1 MIFSLFTN
9 VNEYAILIIEGGKM
23 IIGMSFIASA
33 FIFASM
39 IAIIY
44 FAKKHVDTIETK
56 LYNYILIIS
65 IINMIIEFTLC
76 TNILL
81 DVPLFSFYNL
91 LINKLFLVTL
101 FTWFSLFT
109 LYIISVAGVIKIHKK
124 VPWKIIIYYLI
135 IVTLLVFLPIEL
147 VDENGVAYSTGIA
160 TYLLYGICV
169 FYVLIWLIIIFK
181 NKKKLRKKALPF
193 IAFIICLIIML
204 VARALIPGLLLNSF
218 SSAFAT
224 VLMYFTIENP
234 DIKMIEQLN
243 IAKETA
249 EKANAAKTDF
259 LSNMSHEIRTP
270 LNAIVGFSNILL
282 DDESIPEKAKD
293 EVRDIVMASDNLLEI
308 VNGILDI
315 SKIEANKLEIVNNEY
330 SPEKVIDELVALSKG
345 RLGDKPI
352 EFKTNFDP
360 SIPPV
365 LYGDAGRIKQICVN
379 ILTNAIKYT
388 KEGWIEFKVSSIV
401 KDNIC
406 RLIISVED
414 TGIGIKEKN
423 IDKLF
428 NKFERLDLEDNVT
441 IEGTGLGLA
450 ITKKLVDL
458 MHGKIVVQS
467 VFGKGSKFTV
477 CLDQRIVENPTIKV
491 DTEKI
496 INEEI
501 IVNNKKV
508 LLVDDNKINLKVA
521 ERLLESYGIKTESV
535 ESGYDCIEKI
545 KNGNKYNLIMLD
557 DMMPRMSGVETLKK
571 LKEIKGFDTKVIAL
585 TANALTGMREKYLSD
600 GFNDYLAKPINK
612 EELNK
617 IINKYLNND

>member
-1 MIFSLFTN
+1 
-9 VNEYAILIIEGGKM
+9 M
-23 IIGMSFIASA
+23 IISMPFIVCT
-33 FIFASM
+33 FIFTLM

-44 FAKKHVDTIETK
+44 FAKRHIDTIETK
-56 LYNYILIIS
+56 LYNYILVIS
-65 IINMIIEFTLC
+65 IINIIIEFTSC
-76 TNILL
+76 MNILL

-101 FTWFSLFT
+101 FTWFTLFT
-109 LYIISVAGVIKIHKK
+109 IYIICVSGTLEIKDK
-124 VPWKIIIYYLI
+124 VLVRIILYYL
-135 IVTLLVFLPIEL
+135 VMVAFLVLLPLDL
-147 VDENGVAYSTGIA
+147 VDEDGVAYSTGIA
-160 TYLLYGICV
+160 TYFLYGVCV
-169 FYVLIWLIIIFK
+169 VYSLIWLYIIYRS
-181 NKKKLRKKALPF
+181 KKKLEKKIIPF
-193 IAFIICLIIML
+193 FSFIICLAIML

-224 VLMYFTIENP
+224 ILMYFTIENP

-243 IAKETA
+243 IAREQA

-270 LNAIVGFSNILL
+270 LNAIVGFSNLLL
-282 DDESIPEKAKD
+282 DDKDVPEKAKD

-330 SPEKVIDELVALSKG
+330 STKKVIDELVALSKG

-352 EFKTNFDP
+352 EFKTNFAPDL
-360 SIPPV
+360 PPI

-388 KEGWIEFKVSSIV
+388 KEGWIEFKISSVV

-414 TGIGIKEKN
+414 TGIGIKEGN

-428 NKFERLDLEDNVT
+428 NKFERLDLDENVT

-467 VFGKGSKFTV
+467 VFGRGSKFTV
-477 CLDQRIVENPTIKV
+477 CLDQRIVKNPTIKV
-491 DTEKI
+491 ETEKHY
-496 INEEI
+496 EEFN
-501 IVNNKKV
+501 VQNKKV

-521 ERLLESYGIKTESV
+521 ERLLKTYGIDV
-535 ESGYDCIEKI
+535 ECVDSGFACIDKI
-545 KNGNKYNLIMLD
+545 KAHEKYDLIMLD

-571 LKEIKGFDTKVIAL
+571 LKEIPGFDMKVIAL
-585 TANALTGMREKYLSD
+585 TANALTGMKEKYLND
-600 GFNDYLAKPINK
+600 GFDDYLAKPINK
-612 EELNK
+612 DELNK
-617 IINKYLNND
+617 IVNRYLNSD

>member
-1 MIFSLFTN
+1 MNSGFIVLNTFSLII
-9 VNEYAILIIEGGKM
+9 ALILIIVFFSKERVHHTEDNIYGNLLVLIFITNLIGLVLGLSLDIHYIYKDF
-23 IIGMSFIASA
+23 IIICLNKVYLILLIVSLTL
-33 FIFASM
+33 FAYYTYCISRYYKNNSNKVNGLFVFFGVLNSLM
-39 IAIIY
+39 IAFLPLKVEVINNSSMTSGM
-44 FAKKHVDTIETK
+44 AM
-56 LYNYILIIS
+56 NY
-65 IINMIIEFTLC
+65 TLFVFG
-76 TNILL
+76 IVYIFLM
-81 DVPLFSFYNL
+81 
-91 LINKLFLVTL
+91 FLVL
-101 FTWFSLFT
+101 SDLKN
-109 LYIISVAGVIKIHKK
+109 L
-124 VPWKIIIYYLI
+124 
-135 IVTLLVFLPIEL
+135 
-147 VDENGVAYSTGIA
+147 
-160 TYLLYGICV
+160 
-169 FYVLIWLIIIFK
+169 K
-181 NKKKLRKKALPF
+181 NKKF
-193 IAFIICLIIML
+193 IPVILLIVEAIIMITIQALCPELNYL
-204 VARALIPGLLLNSF
+204 VNPSWVITLM
-218 SSAFAT
+218 
-224 VLMYFTIENP
+224 VMYFTIENP

-243 IAKETA
+243 IARDTA

-270 LNAIVGFSNILL
+270 LNAIVGFSNLLL
-282 DDESIPEKAKD
+282 DDESVPEKAKD

-315 SKIEANKLEIVNNEY
+315 SKIEAGKLEIVDTEY
-330 SPEKVIDELVALSKG
+330 SVKKVIDELVALSKG

-352 EFKTNFDP
+352 EFKTNIDQ

-388 KEGWIEFKVSSIV
+388 KEGWIEFKVSSVV

-477 CLDQRIVENPTIKV
+477 SIDQRIVENPTIKV
-491 DTEKI
+491 DAEKI
-496 INEEI
+496 TNKEI

-521 ERLLESYGIKTESV
+521 ERLLESYGIKTESA
-535 ESGYDCIEKI
+535 ESGFACLDKI
-545 KNGNKYNLIMLD
+545 KAGEKYDLIMLD
-557 DMMPRMSGVETLKK
+557 DMMPKMSGVETLKK
-571 LKEIKGFDTKVIAL
+571 LKEIKDFDTKVIAL
-585 TANALTGMREKYLSD
+585 TANALTGMREKYLND

>member
-65 IINMIIEFTLC
+65 IINMIMEFTLC

-124 VPWKIIIYYLI
+124 VTWKIIIYYLI
-135 IVTLLVFLPIEL
+135 MVMLLVFLPIEL

-612 EELNK
+612 GELNK

>member
-1 MIFSLFTN
+1 MP
-9 VNEYAILIIEGGKM
+9 
-23 IIGMSFIASA
+23 FIVCT
-33 FIFASM
+33 FIFTLM

-44 FAKKHVDTIETK
+44 FAKRHIDTIETK
-56 LYNYILIIS
+56 LYNYILVIS
-65 IINMIIEFTLC
+65 IINIIIEFTLC

-101 FTWFSLFT
+101 FTWFTLFT
-109 LYIISVAGVIKIHKK
+109 IYIICVSGTLEIKDK
-124 VPWKIIIYYLI
+124 VLVRIILYYL
-135 IVTLLVFLPIEL
+135 VMVAFLVLLPLDL
-147 VDENGVAYSTGIA
+147 VDEDGVAYSTGIA
-160 TYLLYGICV
+160 TYFLYGVCV
-169 FYVLIWLIIIFK
+169 VYSLIWLYIIYRS
-181 NKKKLRKKALPF
+181 KKKLGKKIIPF
-193 IAFIICLIIML
+193 FSFIICLAIML

-224 VLMYFTIENP
+224 ILMYFTIENP

-243 IAKETA
+243 IAREQA

-270 LNAIVGFSNILL
+270 LNAIVGFSNLLL
-282 DDESIPEKAKD
+282 DDKDVPEKAKD

-330 SPEKVIDELVALSKG
+330 STKKVIDELVALSKG

-352 EFKTNFDP
+352 EFKTNFAPDL
-360 SIPPV
+360 PPV

-388 KEGWIEFKVSSIV
+388 KEGWIEFKISSVV

-414 TGIGIKEKN
+414 TGIGIKEGN

-428 NKFERLDLEDNVT
+428 NKFERLDLDENVT

-467 VFGKGSKFTV
+467 VFGRGSKFTV
-477 CLDQRIVENPTIKV
+477 CLDQRIVKNPTIKV
-491 DTEKI
+491 ETEKHY
-496 INEEI
+496 EE
-501 IVNNKKV
+501 VNVQNKKV

-521 ERLLESYGIKTESV
+521 ERLLKTYGIDV
-535 ESGYDCIEKI
+535 ECVDSGFACIDKI
-545 KNGNKYNLIMLD
+545 KAHEKYDLIMLD

-571 LKEIKGFDTKVIAL
+571 LKEIPGFDMKVIAL
-585 TANALTGMREKYLSD
+585 TAHALTGMKEKYLND
-600 GFNDYLAKPINK
+600 GFDDYLAKPINK
-612 EELNK
+612 DELNK
-617 IINKYLNND
+617 IVNRYLNSD